1 VATPFYVTL
10 DFVFHSGVP
19 PLYRQANNKNPF
31 MRPFLP
37 VISFVVVSF
46 LLLAA
51 WINYSN
57 PDFALRPL
65 LYLVRLAAWMLGL
78 GISTLVFL
86 RAIMQRRLRRG
97 GSTVLAVV
105 AIMIFYPV
113 DGFLAAHAEERVIQ
127 NKRAN
132 RNPHDDMGPN
142 YLYGSFSPGAGGSS
156 RGAMDD
162 AEMAWSGFM
171 NGLVMSIVWAP
182 VVLVVSTLAYRSS
195 TASPGIG
202 RESF

>member
-1 VATPFYVTL
+1 
-10 DFVFHSGVP
+10 
-19 PLYRQANNKNPF
+19 

-65 LYLVRLAAWMLGL
+65 LYLVRLAAWMVGL

-86 RAIMQRRLRRG
+86 RAILQRRLRRG
-97 GSTVLAVV
+97 GSMLLAVV

-113 DGFLAAHAEERVIQ
+113 DGFLTAHAEERVIQ
-127 NKRAN
+127 NKSAN

-156 RGAMDD
+156 RGAVDD
-162 AEMAWSGFM
+162 AEMAWSGLM

-195 TASPGIG
+195 TSSPGIG

>member
-1 VATPFYVTL
+1 
-10 DFVFHSGVP
+10 
-19 PLYRQANNKNPF
+19 

-78 GISTLVFL
+78 GVSTLVFL
-86 RAIMQRRLRRG
+86 RAIIQRRLRRG
-97 GSTVLAVV
+97 GSTLLAVV

-113 DGFLAAHAEERVIQ
+113 DGFLTAHAEERVIQ

-162 AEMAWSGFM
+162 AEMAWNGFT
-171 NGLVMSIVWAP
+171 NGLFMSIVWAP
-182 VVLVVSTLAYRSS
+182 LILVASSLAYRTPTSS
-195 TASPGIG
+195 QGLG
-202 RESF
+202 RA

>member
-1 VATPFYVTL
+1 
-10 DFVFHSGVP
+10 
-19 PLYRQANNKNPF
+19 

-46 LLLAA
+46 FLLAA

-65 LYLVRLAAWMLGL
+65 LYLVRVAAWLIAL

-86 RAIMQRRLRRG
+86 RATTQRRLRRS
-97 GSTVLAVV
+97 GSTLLAVV

-113 DGFLAAHAEERVIQ
+113 DGFLTAHAEERVIQ

-132 RNPHDDMGPN
+132 RDPHDDMGPN
-142 YLYGSFSPGAGGSS
+142 YLYGSFSPGTGGSS
-156 RGAMDD
+156 RGVMDA
-162 AEMAWSGFM
+162 AEMAWNGFT
-171 NGLVMSIVWAP
+171 NGLFMSIVWAP
-182 VVLVVSTLAYRSS
+182 VVLIASTLAYRTSTSS
-195 TASPGIG
+195 PEIG
-202 RESF
+202 KA